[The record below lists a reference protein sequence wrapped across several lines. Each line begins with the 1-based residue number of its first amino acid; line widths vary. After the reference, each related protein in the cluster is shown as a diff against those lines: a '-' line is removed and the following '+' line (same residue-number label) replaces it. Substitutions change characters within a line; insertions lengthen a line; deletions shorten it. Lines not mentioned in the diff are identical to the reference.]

1 MSRSRTKH
9 PYVSTTCCGDN
20 PGNMKW
26 WKRNC
31 NGKTYTRRV
40 ERYSAPDDGK
50 HYWDDPKAY
59 RK

>member
-1 MSRSRTKH
+1 
-9 PYVSTTCCGDN
+9 
-20 PGNMKW
+20 MKW

-31 NGKTYTRRV
+31 NGKIRRIPIDDEIGNGKTYTRRV